1 MSGEERDQECLEIEA
16 NFLFPG
22 GVLGVKNESDSDTI
36 ENNVCV
42 FWLLYSRSG
51 NNLWVNYAKNVF
63 PNRGSSQHMWAFKTA
78 FQKFFL
84 SAEE

>member
-42 FWLLYSRSG
+42 FSG
-51 NNLWVNYAKNVF
+51 
-63 PNRGSSQHMWAFKTA
+63 
-78 FQKFFL
+78 
-84 SAEE
+84 SATLRVETTSG